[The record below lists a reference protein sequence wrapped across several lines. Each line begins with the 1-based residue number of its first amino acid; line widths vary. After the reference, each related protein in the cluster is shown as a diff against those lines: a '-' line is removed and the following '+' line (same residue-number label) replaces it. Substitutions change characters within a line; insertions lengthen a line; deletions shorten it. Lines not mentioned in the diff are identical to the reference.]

1 MLNSDYYLGNITLFS
16 VMFPIFYAIWYREEL
31 KEKLNIKTNIHSRN
45 YTSKEVVRIVKIE
58 QVIFYNDHHVY
69 PIDMYPSYDDRTDR
83 KILVFIFTKEDT
95 KEVFQKWIEYKNTL
109 KEENYE

>member
-1 MLNSDYYLGNITLFS
+1 MLNSDYYLGNITLFD
-16 VMFPIFYAIWYREEL
+16 VIFPIFYAIWYREEL
-31 KEKLNIKTNIHSRN
+31 KGKLNIKTNIHSRN

-69 PIDMYPSYDDRTDR
+69 PIDIYPSYDDKTDR

-95 KEVFQKWIEYKNTL
+95 KEVFQKWIEYKNAL